1 MEVSDIRGVCSDSQD
16 FVHELLLGA
25 HTEAQGQVGDREPP
39 LVVQMLGSKA
49 TATMKK
55 G

>member
-25 HTEAQGQVGDREPP
+25 HKEAQGQGRRQRAPLSGADVG
-39 LVVQMLGSKA
+39 K
-49 TATMKK
+49 
-55 G
+55 